1 MRPRQTL
8 LLGLLLLVPV
18 LTFLFLNNFGTN
30 HYALPYLLPDRV
42 DSTRL
47 PGSKQGWQ
55 RDTVFHQVRSF
66 RLLSSAGRYLS
77 STELNKGIYVAQ
89 FYAGDEPSALAG
101 RQLLRVQEK
110 FRQEPRVRVLSFV
123 LNPGPTPAVTLPKL
137 AEQYGTVAGKWFFLT
152 GSADTM
158 RALAHNEFR
167 YDVPYHRTIQG
178 HPVTVEPAPGR
189 LLLLDR
195 DQRLR
200 GVYDGRDGREIDR
213 LLTEIDVLLYTYDHD
228 HGNPATPGAGAR

>member
-18 LTFLFLNNFGTN
+18 LAFLFLNNFGTN

-47 PGSKQGWQ
+47 PGGKQGWQ
-55 RDTVFHQVRSF
+55 RDTVFHRVRPF
-66 RLLSSAGRYLS
+66 RLLSSTGRELS
-77 STELNKGIYVAQ
+77 SAELNTGLYVAQ
-89 FYAGDEPSALAG
+89 FYANDEPSALAS

-123 LNPGPTPAVTLPKL
+123 LNPGPTPAVTLQKL
-137 AEQYGTVAGKWFFLT
+137 AEQYGTVAGKWFFLA
-152 GSADTM
+152 GSPGTM
-158 RALAHNEFR
+158 QVLYHNEFR

-178 HPVTVEPAPGR
+178 HPVTVQPAPGR

-195 DQRLR
+195 EQHLR
-200 GVYDGRDGREIDR
+200 GVYDGPDGREIDR
-213 LLTEIDVLLYTYDHD
+213 LLTEIDVLLYTYDHE
-228 HGNPATPGAGAR
+228 HQNPAAAGTGTR